1 MSHQQE
7 EILNTP
13 DFGDQIAF
21 TVGVSYISG
30 FLLGIG
36 KGTYRGKP
44 KSWKL
49 PRKILWNN
57 FFNSIGTE
65 TSKIANSFA
74 GAGFMFFGVGKMLSI
89 LFEDQLDEVSP
100 VQRNMICG
108 AVTGA
113 LYKSTLGFVPAGF
126 GAVLGAG
133 IAGTIH
139 MMTEYGNRNGLIGFE
154 MKF

>member
-1 MSHQQE
+1 MPNQQE

-13 DFGDQIAF
+13 DFGDQVAF
-21 TVGVSYISG
+21 TVGVSYITG
-30 FLLGIG
+30 FLLGVG
-36 KGTYRGKP
+36 KGTFRGKP

-74 GAGFMFFGVGKMLSI
+74 GAGFLYFIVGRTLNV
-89 LFEDQLDEVSP
+89 LLEDELDQVSP
-100 VQRNMICG
+100 MQRNMICG
-108 AVTGA
+108 AATGA
-113 LYKSTLGFVPAGF
+113 LFKSTLGVVPAMF
-126 GAVLGAG
+126 GCVLGAG
-133 IAGTIH
+133 IAGSIH
-139 MMTEYGNRNGLIGFE
+139 MLTDYGNRNGWIGFE

>member
-7 EILNTP
+7 EIVNVP
-13 DFGDQIAF
+13 DFGDQVAF
-21 TVGVSYISG
+21 TVGASYVTG

-36 KGTYRGKP
+36 KGVYLGRP

-57 FFNSIGTE
+57 FFNSVGTQ

-74 GAGFMFFGVGKMLSI
+74 GAGILFFIVGKTLSI
-89 LFEDQLDEVSP
+89 MFEDQLDEVSP
-100 VQRNMICG
+100 ITRNMICG
-108 AVTGA
+108 AATGA
-113 LYKSTLGFVPAGF
+113 VFKSTLGVVPSIYGS
-126 GAVLGAG
+126 VLGAG

-139 MMTEYGNRNGLIGFE
+139 MMTEYGNRKGWVAF
-154 MKF
+154 

>member
-1 MSHQQE
+1 MSHQQD

-30 FLLGIG
+30 FLIGMG
-36 KGTYRGKP
+36 KGTYRGRP

-57 FFNSIGTE
+57 LFNSIGTE
-65 TSKIANSFA
+65 TSKIANGFA
-74 GAGFMFFGVGKMLSI
+74 GAGFLYFCVGKVLNT
-89 LFEDQLDEVSP
+89 LLEDQLDEVSLI
-100 VQRNMICG
+100 QKNMICG
-108 AVTGA
+108 AATGA
-113 LYKSTLGFVPAGF
+113 LFKSTLGFVPAGF

-139 MMTEYGNRNGLIGFE
+139 MLTEYGNKSGYIGFE